1 LAATTLILIV
11 IIVILMLILLILLI
25 LTAVDLF
32 AEVGVI
38 DTAPSTDF

>member
-11 IIVILMLILLILLI
+11 IIVILMLILLIL
-25 LTAVDLF
+25 TAVDLF

-38 DTAPSTDF
+38 DTALSTDF